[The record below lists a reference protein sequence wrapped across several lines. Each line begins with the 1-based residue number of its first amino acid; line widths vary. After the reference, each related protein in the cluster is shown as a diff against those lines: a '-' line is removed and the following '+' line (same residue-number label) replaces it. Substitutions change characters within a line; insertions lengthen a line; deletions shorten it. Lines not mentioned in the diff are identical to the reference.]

1 MGDKIEYV
9 GVTVRQ
15 IWVYAF
21 VFFIIIAWFGTFVTE
36 LVAVGANEVMADYD
50 PQIPR
55 AAKESPKNF

>member
-21 VFFIIIAWFGTFVTE
+21 VIIAWFGTFVTE